1 MNHTG
6 KQLNMTLRIYNSLTR
21 SKEIFEPLNPDMV
34 TMYVCGPT
42 VYGHAHLGHAK
53 SYVSFDVVVRWLRHL
68 GYRVKYIQNITDV
81 GHLTDDADEGEDK
94 IARQARKEQTDPMEI
109 AQFYT
114 RSFYEDMDRLGVE
127 RPNIAPT
134 ATGHIPDQIQL
145 IATLLEKGHAYE
157 VNGNVYF
164 SVASFP
170 GYGKL
175 SGRTTGEA
183 RQPGGRVESRSEKR
197 DPADFA
203 LWKKAEPGHL
213 MKWSSPWSEG
223 YPGWH
228 AECSA
233 MAMKYLGQTIDIH
246 GGGMENKFPHHE
258 CEIAQSEAAT
268 GRPYVRYWMHNN
280 MVTVNGTKM
289 GKSLGNFINLKD
301 IFEQFSPS
309 VIRFFILQSHYRSPL
324 DFSEQAIEASKSGL
338 EKLRDTWLRL
348 QNATQGDG
356 MIDTAPFDQ
365 RLLEAM
371 NDDFNTPVAI
381 SVLFDLAKLVN
392 TSLAGSQGINQQCR
406 KECLKIFST
415 YGDEVLGILSGQER
429 TESPGTGSETRA
441 LEAAMQLLIELRN
454 KARTDKDYK
463 LSDLIRDTLGES
475 GITLKDTRE
484 GTEWKLS

>member
-1 MNHTG
+1 
-6 KQLNMTLRIYNSLTR
+6 MTLRIYNSLTR

-183 RQPGGRVESRSEKR
+183 RQPGRRVESRSEKR

-280 MVTVNGTKM
+280 MVTANGTKM

-356 MIDTAPFDQ
+356 
-365 RLLEAM
+365 
-371 NDDFNTPVAI
+371 
-381 SVLFDLAKLVN
+381 
-392 TSLAGSQGINQQCR
+392 
-406 KECLKIFST
+406 
-415 YGDEVLGILSGQER
+415 
-429 TESPGTGSETRA
+429 
-441 LEAAMQLLIELRN
+441 
-454 KARTDKDYK
+454 
-463 LSDLIRDTLGES
+463 
-475 GITLKDTRE
+475 
-484 GTEWKLS
+484 